1 LNRSIVDAPGTLRPM
16 LRLALPVLV
25 EQLLGL
31 AVIYSDLAL
40 TGHFLGQADM
50 AAMTMLSYIMWL
62 VPSLFSLVGIG
73 ATALVARFC
82 GAREFGLARRATHQ
96 ALLLGALLMLGV
108 MLVVYFAGETLM
120 ARLNLSPTA
129 LPLAVRYL
137 RLVGLALPAIMLVT
151 VGPACLRG
159 AGDTVSGM
167 LAMGLVNLVNIATAW
182 TLVRGLFGAPEL
194 GWDGLAW
201 GVLAGYWAGGM
212 VILVLL
218 LCGRAGLRL
227 VWRELTF
234 DRELSARLLRVG
246 VPGGS
251 DILSVILCQIWFVS
265 IIFRLGNDAGAAHGV
280 AVRIEALAYLPGYA
294 FQIAATTLTGQYLG
308 AKDPKRAARSVGMAL
323 LVGGGLMIAA
333 GFVMFFGAEMLVHL
347 FVRSDKV
354 EVIALAAPLL
364 RIVSLSMPAL
374 APLSVLSGALRGAG
388 DTRWPFLITL
398 VGLAGVRIPL
408 AYLFTG
414 HYELGVQGAWYAM
427 VIDLVVR
434 ATLITARFQSG
445 VWKRIS
451 V

>member
-1 LNRSIVDAPGTLRPM
+1 MNRSLVDTPGTLRPM

-25 EQLLGL
+25 EQLLSL
-31 AVIYSDLAL
+31 AVIFSDLAL
-40 TGHFLGQADM
+40 TGHFLGQTDM

-62 VPSLFSLVGIG
+62 IPSLFALVGIG

-82 GAREFGLARRATHQ
+82 GAKEFDLARRATHQ
-96 ALLLGALLMLGV
+96 ALLLGAGLMLCV
-108 MLVVYFAGETLM
+108 MLVVYFAAEPLLG
-120 ARLNLSPTA
+120 RLNLSTSA
-129 LPLAVRYL
+129 LPLAVRYM

-167 LAMGLVNLVNIATAW
+167 LAMGLVNLINIATAW
-182 TLVRGLFGAPEL
+182 TLVRGSLGAPEL
-194 GWDGLAW
+194 GWDGLAF
-201 GVLAGYWAGGM
+201 GVLAGYWAGAI

-218 LCGRAGLRL
+218 LRGRAGLRL
-227 VWRELTF
+227 SWQELTL
-234 DRELSARLLRVG
+234 DRELSGRLLRVG

-251 DILSVILCQIWFVS
+251 DLLSVILCQIWFVS
-265 IIFRLGNDAGAAHGV
+265 IIFRLGDDAAAAHGV

-294 FQIAATTLTGQYLG
+294 FQIAAATLTGQYLG
-308 AKDPKRAARSVGMAL
+308 AKDPKRAARGVGMAL
-323 LVGGGLMIAA
+323 LAGGGLMIAA
-333 GFVMFFGAEMLVHL
+333 GLVMLFGAEMLVHL
-347 FVRSDKV
+347 FVKGDKV
-354 EVIALAAPLL
+354 DVIALAAPLL
-364 RIVSLSMPAL
+364 RIVSFSMPAL
-374 APLSVLSGALRGAG
+374 ALLSILSGALRGAG

-398 VGLAGVRIPL
+398 VGLVGVRIPL

-434 ATLITARFQSG
+434 ATLITARFKSG
-445 VWKRIS
+445 VWKHIR